1 MMKNTKK
8 LSDSN
13 PAWYDARIKV
23 LDRFFDNIIDFETFK
38 QQIAEVDEKYRN
50 PEKLTETEILQME
63 QKIEKKRSY
72 LELINDLDYDPERAK
87 YIRLKRQ
94 MESHAFGSHSE
105 LDASEYERLR
115 KKFES

>member
-1 MMKNTKK
+1 MMTSTR
-8 LSDSN
+8 LSEKN

-38 QQIAEVDEKYRN
+38 QEIAEVDDKYRN
-50 PEKLTETEILQME
+50 PEKLTEIEIIEMK
-63 QKIEKKRSY
+63 QKIEKYKKY
-72 LELINDLDYDPERAK
+72 AEAINLDNLNYDPERAK

-94 MESHAFGSHSE
+94 LKGHGTRNE
-105 LDASEYERLR
+105 LDIEEYERLR